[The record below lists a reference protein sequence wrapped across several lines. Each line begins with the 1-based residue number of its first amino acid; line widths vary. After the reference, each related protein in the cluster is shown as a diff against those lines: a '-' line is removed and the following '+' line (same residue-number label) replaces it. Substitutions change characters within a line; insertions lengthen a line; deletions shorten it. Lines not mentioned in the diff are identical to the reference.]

1 MTSQQA
7 TQHTAA
13 HEDTAQ
19 HDVTRQ
25 DTTSEQAKPSEAVQH
40 HTERHAV
47 PSAQAQ
53 PCEAAQQQSTLQH
66 TTLNDFSCALASSA
80 PTPGG
85 GGAAALAGALG
96 SNLVEMV
103 GNLTTGKKKYA
114 AFEDELQRI
123 IATAEDLSQ
132 KLRLAIDEDAAAF
145 APLAKAYG
153 IPKDN
158 PTRAKTLEAA
168 LRAACKPPM
177 HIIELALR
185 ALNLHERMALIGSRL
200 VISDCGAGA
209 VLCNAAVNAAAFSV
223 FANTKLMADEAY
235 ALHVQET
242 TQRTVVEAHDKTQRI
257 CAMVTRYLIREGR

>member
-1 MTSQQA
+1 MTAQQA
-7 TQHTAA
+7 TQH
-13 HEDTAQ
+13 DTAQ
-19 HDVTRQ
+19 QTAERHDAACQNTA
-25 DTTSEQAKPSEAVQH
+25 SEQAQH
-40 HTERHAV
+40 
-47 PSAQAQ
+47 
-53 PCEAAQQQSTLQH
+53 CEAAHQQSTLHH
-66 TTLNDFSCALASSA
+66 TTLSDFSCALASSA

-132 KLRLAIDEDAAAF
+132 KLRLAIDEDADAF

-158 PTRAKTLEAA
+158 PTRAETLEAA
-168 LRAACKPPM
+168 LHAACKPPM

>member
-1 MTSQQA
+1 MTAQQA
-7 TQHTAA
+7 TQH
-13 HEDTAQ
+13 DTAQ
-19 HDVTRQ
+19 QTAERHDAACQNTA
-25 DTTSEQAKPSEAVQH
+25 SEQEQH
-40 HTERHAV
+40 G
-47 PSAQAQ
+47 QA
-53 PCEAAQQQSTLQH
+53 AHQQSALHH
-66 TTLNDFSCALASSA
+66 TTLSDFSCALASSA

-132 KLRLAIDEDAAAF
+132 KLRLAIDEDADAF

-158 PTRAKTLEAA
+158 PTRAETLEAA